1 MASTEGAGYWISNHR
16 RREVWL
22 PFITY
27 PCHFQPIVSLSFT
40 FSSSI
45 WQSFFFIYKETLIS
59 SVKILNSSEYISY
72 QLISLELVI
81 TMERDENVGRST
93 CNLDEVVD
101 TYFLSWWK
109 MYAFILSQTNLY
121 CDLCFIIYVLDIVC
135 FWQFFPVSDRF
146 FFSLL
151 EVRKAYISVLV
162 FTFALLVVISLS
174 YHTKSSY
181 LSISIY

>member
-1 MASTEGAGYWISNHR
+1 M
-16 RREVWL
+16 
-22 PFITY
+22 
-27 PCHFQPIVSLSFT
+27 
-40 FSSSI
+40 
-45 WQSFFFIYKETLIS
+45 
-59 SVKILNSSEYISY
+59 
-72 QLISLELVI
+72 
-81 TMERDENVGRST
+81 
-93 CNLDEVVD
+93 DEVVD

-181 LSISIY
+181 LSISIYSALTASLHAHHYIRVWRLKKVCKEKEKDHILNCCKLFNLLKSTLKMWDSFFKKNYCFYLVY